1 MARNFDAEYRDGPAR
16 EQAPGS
22 PLSRKVTWGLLLA
35 WTVHDAEEWFTMVR
49 WSRRNARRAG
59 GRPPVFGP
67 FPAGLSPAHMRT
79 AISAM
84 GVIVAAAS
92 ADGAR
97 SGGRS
102 RLFQAGL
109 VGFGL
114 HAFGHLAASAGLRGY
129 TPGVVTAPV
138 VVLPFSLWAWRE
150 LGAAGVRRDTGRT
163 IRDAAV
169 AIPASL
175 ALAHLAAAQGRLP
188 VVGAAPWARRISHE

>member
-1 MARNFDAEYRDGPAR
+1 MTRNLDAEHRDGPAR
-16 EQAPGS
+16 EQSAGA

-35 WTVHDAEEWFTMVR
+35 WTVHDAEEGFTMAR
-49 WSRRNARRAG
+49 WSQRNARRAG
-59 GRPPVFGP
+59 GRLPAFGP
-67 FPAGLSPAHMRT
+67 FRTGLSPAHVRT

-109 VGFGL
+109 MGFGL

-138 VVLPFSLWAWRE
+138 IVLPFSLWAWRE
-150 LGAAGVRRDTGRT
+150 LGAAGVRRDTGAT

-169 AIPASL
+169 VIPASL
-175 ALAHLAAAQGRLP
+175 AAAHLAGGRLTAHP
-188 VVGAAPWARRISHE
+188 RHATGAHRRVAG